1 MSMLLE
7 GFNMLIREEF
17 LNEYLD
23 WLNNYLSI
31 DKFAEHRGLT
41 VEEAETYLKLCK
53 SCFDNKHPEA

>member
-1 MSMLLE
+1 ML
-7 GFNMLIREEF
+7 NREDF

-41 VEEAETYLKLCK
+41 VPEAETYLKLCK
-53 SCFDNKHPEA
+53 SCFDNLHPEA